1 MAKSLILFILGDR
14 ARFPLEFRHRQTGMR
29 AAQTPQRQ
37 SRCSGKVQ
45 KDCILQSDICYL
57 CKLKKISDM
66 NKVLTFTHQHEIT
79 NMK

>member
-1 MAKSLILFILGDR
+1 MGV
-14 ARFPLEFRHRQTGMR
+14 R

-37 SRCSGKVQ
+37 SRCGGKVQ
-45 KDCILQSDICYL
+45 KDCILQSDIL
-57 CKLKKISDM
+57 LSLQTQKTSDM